1 MQILF
6 PSFGLEVV
14 DVLNLNGIRHV
25 IDGNAICFPAQQL
38 KMQLIPL
45 SAEVSV
51 GAYSS
56 AMEGTVEGPDMRSVV
71 EVASAMEGIAEG
83 SDMRSVV
90 EVASAMEGTAEGPD
104 MRSGVE
110 VASAMEGTVEGASGM
125 EVFWLYE
132 DRWKSSRTVTSQ
144 RMLARLGV
152 FRRIHARLCHV
163 VSESNCKEF
172 GLSPE
177 AFRLKVKRFL
187 EAFHTYGF
195 LKGQTSYLLMHGQ
208 DMVAAAQFMHTYDIA
223 AEGNER
229 RAAEGFGCRADEEK
243 GCRAAEGNGCR
254 TDEEKGC
261 RAAEDNGRASEGE
274 GCVDVESEGRRGS
287 AWEWTRYASLPDVR
301 IAGGMGKVFRHFLSH
316 TGGVS
321 EVMSYSD
328 NEWGN
333 GEVYSRLGFR
343 PAGCLPPV
351 DYHIDPVTFKRIN
364 PRQWE
369 VLTTKITPKESER
382 YIKTQNRGSRKWI
395 FKV

>member
-56 AMEGTVEGPDMRSVV
+56 AMEGTV
-71 EVASAMEGIAEG
+71 
-83 SDMRSVV
+83 
-90 EVASAMEGTAEGPD
+90 EGPD

-229 RAAEGFGCRADEEK
+229 RAAEGFGCRADEEKGCRAAKGNGCRADEVKGCRDAEGFGCRADEEK